1 MNKTIT
7 ITNDKGQK
15 VVADIVSIINIS
27 SLDSEYI
34 IYTFNKK
41 DENGNIKDYVSK
53 IKQDGEKYI
62 LEQIDNPE
70 EWNKVKEMIL
80 NSVKEA

>member
-15 VVADIVSIINIS
+15 VVADIVSIVNIS
-27 SLDSEYI
+27 SLNNEYI
-34 IYTFNKK
+34 VYTFNKK
-41 DENGNIKDYVSK
+41 DEEGKTKDYVSR
-53 IKQDGEKYI
+53 IKQVDGKYV
-62 LEQIDNPE
+62 LEQIEDQE

>member
-15 VVADIVSIINIS
+15 VIADIVSIVNIS
-27 SLDSEYI
+27 SLDTEYI

-41 DENGNIKDYVSK
+41 DESGNIKDYVSR
-53 IKQDGEKYI
+53 IKEEDGKYV
-62 LEQIDNPE
+62 LEQIEDQE

>member
-1 MNKTIT
+1 MNRTIT
-7 ITNDKGQK
+7 ITNDQGQK

-27 SLDSEYI
+27 SLNNEYI

-41 DENGNIKDYVSK
+41 DPYNKTKDYVSR
-53 IKQDGEKYI
+53 IKQDGDTYI
-62 LEQIDNPE
+62 LEQIDNEE

-80 NSVKEA
+80 NSVKEV

>member
-15 VVADIVSIINIS
+15 VIADIVSIVNIS
-27 SLDSEYI
+27 SLDTEYI

-41 DENGNIKDYVSK
+41 DESGNIKDYVSR
-53 IKQDGEKYI
+53 IKEEDGKYV
-62 LEQIDNPE
+62 LEQIEDPE

>member
-7 ITNDKGQK
+7 ITNEQGQK

-27 SLDSEYI
+27 SLDQEYV

-41 DENGNIKDYVSK
+41 DEQGNIKDYISK
-53 IKQDGEKYI
+53 IKEENGKYV
-62 LEQIDNPE
+62 LEQIEDIE
-70 EWNKVKEMIL
+70 EWNKVKEMVL

>member
-7 ITNDKGQK
+7 ITNDQGQK

-27 SLDSEYI
+27 SLDTEYI

-41 DENGNIKDYVSK
+41 DDQGNIKDYVSR
-53 IKQDGEKYI
+53 IKQIDGKYV
-62 LEQIDNPE
+62 LEQIEDVE
-70 EWNKVKEMIL
+70 EWDKVKQMITD
-80 NSVKEA
+80 SVKEA

>member
-15 VVADIVSIINIS
+15 VVADIVSIISIS
-27 SLDSEYI
+27 SLEYEYI

-41 DENGNIKDYVSK
+41 DSEGKIKDYVSR
-53 IKQDGEKYI
+53 IKQEENRYV
-62 LEQIDNPE
+62 LEQIEDLE
-70 EWNKVKEMIL
+70 EWNKVKEVIL
-80 NSVKEA
+80 NSVKEV

>member
-7 ITNDKGQK
+7 ITNDQGQK

-27 SLDSEYI
+27 SLDQEYI

-53 IKQDGEKYI
+53 IKQEDGKYI
-62 LEQIDNPE
+62 LEQIEDME
-70 EWNKVKEMIL
+70 EWNKVKDMIL

>member
-1 MNKTIT
+1 MNRTIT
-7 ITNDKGQK
+7 ITNDQGQR
-15 VVADIVSIINIS
+15 VIADIVSIISIS
-27 SLDSEYI
+27 SLNSEYI

-41 DENGNIKDYVSK
+41 DSEGKIKDYVSR
-53 IKQDGEKYI
+53 IKQEENRYV
-62 LEQIDNPE
+62 LEQIEDIE

>member
-7 ITNDKGQK
+7 ITNDQGQK

-53 IKQDGEKYI
+53 IKQDGDKYI
-62 LEQIDNPE
+62 IEQIEDVE
-70 EWNKVKEMIL
+70 EWNKVKEMLL
-80 NSVKEA
+80 NTVKEA

>member
-15 VVADIVSIINIS
+15 VIADIVSIVNIS
-27 SLDSEYI
+27 SLDTEYI

-41 DENGNIKDYVSK
+41 DESGNLKYYVSR
-53 IKQDGEKYI
+53 IKEENGKYV
-62 LEQIDNPE
+62 LEQIEDPE

>member
-1 MNKTIT
+1 MNRTIT
-7 ITNDKGQK
+7 ITNDQGQK

-41 DENGNIKDYVSK
+41 DADGKIKDYVSK
-53 IKQDGEKYI
+53 IKQEENGFV
-62 LEQIDNPE
+62 LEQIEDME
-70 EWNKVKEMIL
+70 EWNKVKELIL

>member
-15 VVADIVSIINIS
+15 VIADIVSIVNIS
-27 SLDSEYI
+27 SLDTEYI

-41 DENGNIKDYVSK
+41 DESGNIKDYVSK
-53 IKQDGEKYI
+53 IKEENGKYI
-62 LEQIDNPE
+62 LEQIEDQE

>member
-15 VVADIVSIINIS
+15 VVADIVSIIKIS
-27 SLDSEYI
+27 SLDNEYI

-41 DENGNIKDYVSK
+41 DSDNKIKDYVSR
-53 IKQDGEKYI
+53 IKQDGENYI
-62 LEQIDNPE
+62 LEQIEDPE

-80 NSVKEA
+80 DSVKEA

>member
-7 ITNDKGQK
+7 ITNDQGQQ

-41 DENGNIKDYVSK
+41 DSEGKIKDYVSR
-53 IKQDGEKYI
+53 IKQEGDSYI
-62 LEQIDNPE
+62 LEQIEDME
-70 EWNKVKEMIL
+70 EWNKVKEKIL

>member
-15 VVADIVSIINIS
+15 VIADIVSIVNIS
-27 SLDSEYI
+27 SLDTEYI

-41 DENGNIKDYVSK
+41 DESGNIKDYVSR
-53 IKQDGEKYI
+53 IKEENGKYV
-62 LEQIDNPE
+62 LEQIEDQE
-70 EWNKVKEMIL
+70 EWNKVKEMIT

>member
-7 ITNDKGQK
+7 ITNEQGQK

-27 SLDSEYI
+27 SLDQEYV

-41 DENGNIKDYVSK
+41 DEQGNIKDYISK
-53 IKQDGEKYI
+53 IKEENGKYV
-62 LEQIDNPE
+62 LEQIEDIE

>member
-7 ITNDKGQK
+7 ITNDQGQK

-27 SLDSEYI
+27 SLDTEYV

-41 DENGNIKDYVSK
+41 DESGNIKDYISK
-53 IKQDGEKYI
+53 IKQKDGKYI
-62 LEQIDNPE
+62 LEQIEDPE
-70 EWNKVKEMIL
+70 EWNKVKEMLL
-80 NSVKEA
+80 NSVKVA

>member
-27 SLDSEYI
+27 SLDTEYI

-41 DENGNIKDYVSK
+41 DENGNTKDYVSK
-53 IKQDGEKYI
+53 IKQDGDKYI
-62 LEQIDNPE
+62 LEQIEDME
-70 EWNKVKEMIL
+70 EWNKVKEIIL

>member
-15 VVADIVSIINIS
+15 VIADIVSIVNIS
-27 SLDSEYI
+27 SLDTEYI
-34 IYTFNKK
+34 IYTFNRK
-41 DENGNIKDYVSK
+41 DESGNIKDYVSR
-53 IKQDGEKYI
+53 IKEENGKYV
-62 LEQIDNPE
+62 LEQIEDSE

>member
-27 SLDSEYI
+27 SLDTEYI

-41 DENGNIKDYVSK
+41 DESGNIKDYVSK
-53 IKQDGEKYI
+53 IKQDGDKYI
-62 LEQIDNPE
+62 LEQIEDME
-70 EWNKVKEMIL
+70 EWNKVKEIIL

>member
-53 IKQDGEKYI
+53 IKQDGDKYI
-62 LEQIDNPE
+62 LEQIEDME

>member
-7 ITNDKGQK
+7 ITNDQGQQ

-41 DENGNIKDYVSK
+41 DAEGKIKDYVSK
-53 IKQDGEKYI
+53 IRQEGDSYI
-62 LEQIDNPE
+62 LEQIEDME
-70 EWNKVKEMIL
+70 EWNKVRELIL

>member
-27 SLDSEYI
+27 SLNTEYI
-34 IYTFNKK
+34 IYTFNKR

-53 IKQDGEKYI
+53 IKQDGDKYY
-62 LEQIDNPE
+62 LEQIEDLD
-70 EWNKVKEMIL
+70 EWNKVKEIL
-80 NSVKEA
+80 HNSVKEA

>member
-53 IKQDGEKYI
+53 IKQDGDKYI
-62 LEQIDNPE
+62 LEQIEDVE

>member
-15 VVADIVSIINIS
+15 VIADIVSIVNIS
-27 SLDSEYI
+27 SLDTEYI

-41 DENGNIKDYVSK
+41 DESGNIKDYVSR
-53 IKQDGEKYI
+53 IKEENGKYI
-62 LEQIDNPE
+62 LEQIEDQE

>member
-1 MNKTIT
+1 MNRTIT
-7 ITNDKGQK
+7 ITNDQGKK
-15 VVADIVSIINIS
+15 VIANIVSIINIS
-27 SLDSEYI
+27 SLDSEYV

-41 DENGNIKDYVSK
+41 DENGKTKDYVSK
-53 IKQDGEKYI
+53 IKQVGNDFI
-62 LEQIDNPE
+62 LEQIEDME

>member
-53 IKQDGEKYI
+53 IKQDGDKYI
-62 LEQIDNPE
+62 LEQIEDME
-70 EWNKVKEMIL
+70 EWNKVKELIL

>member
-15 VVADIVSIINIS
+15 VVADIISIINIS

-53 IKQDGEKYI
+53 IKQAGDKYI
-62 LEQIDNPE
+62 LEQIEDME